1 MRLCEMTFTIS
12 KRGDLK
18 VPAAIL
24 TKMGLFAGDHIR
36 IAYLTENGMDNT
48 FKEFMLHSEETNTY
62 GDELK
67 ITIPSSL
74 LQQANIF
81 PDSDIQIV
89 CLDGVLVIGTESKL
103 NLSELTAVLEGISI
117 VTDVTENLPA
127 DTDSLQLQLK
137 DTINNLRREY
147 ES

>member
-1 MRLCEMTFTIS
+1 
-12 KRGDLK
+12 
-18 VPAAIL
+18 
-24 TKMGLFAGDHIR
+24 
-36 IAYLTENGMDNT
+36 
-48 FKEFMLHSEETNTY
+48 MLHSEETNTY